1 MSLFTDKNFTGFV
14 IKFLLL
20 FAIFYFGTLAIIGL
34 AAPGGHYSFF
44 VDRYLDYVSWIK
56 TALMHGVSM
65 LLSLFGIET
74 THETGFIVR
83 MEHKRG
89 VIIAYDCVG
98 YGVYSF
104 WSAYVL
110 ATKAVKRKKVFW
122 LLGGLLLLWL
132 INTMRISLF
141 LVSINRGWPM
151 PFHLDHHT
159 LFNITAYAAILL
171 MMWAFDRNTGK
182 G

>member
-1 MSLFTDKNFTGFV
+1 MNLFNDKNFTGFV

-20 FAIFYFGTLAIIGL
+20 FALFYYGTLAVIGL
-34 AAPGGHYSFF
+34 AAPGGYYSPFIEH
-44 VDRYLDYVSWIK
+44 YLDYVSWIK
-56 TALMHGVSM
+56 TSLMHGVSFF
-65 LLSLFGIET
+65 LSLFGIET

-104 WSAYVL
+104 WAAFVL
-110 ATKAVKRKKVFW
+110 ATKAALKRKVYW
-122 LLGGLLLLWL
+122 LTGGLLLLWL
-132 INTMRISLF
+132 INTGRIALF

-171 MMWAFDRNTGK
+171 MMWLFDRNTRS
-182 G
+182 